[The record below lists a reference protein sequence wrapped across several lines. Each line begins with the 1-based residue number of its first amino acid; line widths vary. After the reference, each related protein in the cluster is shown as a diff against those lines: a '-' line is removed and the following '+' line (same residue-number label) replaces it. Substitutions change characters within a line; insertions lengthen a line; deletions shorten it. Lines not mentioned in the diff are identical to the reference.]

1 MIDGSAVDQRRPST
15 LLPPI
20 TEERSCGPHSSPIVG
35 SRVFFNT
42 FDLMSAHVKPRI
54 STHFAYPLEP
64 AKGSALRAVPGP
76 RLQISRSRAS
86 PRCCPIRGPSR
97 RAALGSRTKS
107 LSALGGFTQRPWQD
121 ESIRA
126 RRGQK
131 ICPASQRALFEP
143 VHRHDRSSTLAK
155 FPANSLLLVEKF
167 PASCSKIP
175 CSVA

>member
-1 MIDGSAVDQRRPST
+1 M
-15 LLPPI
+15 
-20 TEERSCGPHSSPIVG
+20 
-35 SRVFFNT
+35 
-42 FDLMSAHVKPRI
+42 
-54 STHFAYPLEP
+54 
-64 AKGSALRAVPGP
+64 
-76 RLQISRSRAS
+76 
-86 PRCCPIRGPSR
+86 
-97 RAALGSRTKS
+97 GSRTKS

-175 CSVA
+175 CSVVDCTPCVRHENWEQVNQHIQQRYAGVEE